1 MKPQFDIQDLEAC
14 LSVLKA
20 GGMVLYPTDTV
31 WGIGCDACNAQAV
44 EAIYRLKER
53 SDSKSMLVLLADETA
68 LDEYVTVPTC
78 ARALIKEERERAAQ
92 AEETRPLTIIYP
104 DARKVAHNLIAED
117 GSLGIRLTGE
127 AFTQALCRRLG
138 RPIVSTSA
146 NISGEPAAKTYSQ
159 ISEAI
164 RNGVDYVCHYRREDE
179 TAKQP
184 SRIVKVSKEGEM
196 TVIRG

>member
-1 MKPQFDIQDLEAC
+1 M
-14 LSVLKA
+14 
-20 GGMVLYPTDTV
+20 YPTDTV
-31 WGIGCDACNAQAV
+31 WGIGCDACNAPAV

-78 ARALIKEERERAAQ
+78 ARALLKEERERAAQ

-117 GSLGIRLTGE
+117 GSLGIRLTEE

-184 SRIVKVSKEGEM
+184 SRIVKVSKEGEI